1 VDIMWELNSDQILKE
16 MARNHVAIEI
26 MPVSN
31 QEILG
36 VTGKDHPFPIYY
48 SRGVPIVLA
57 SDDAGVLRTD
67 LSEQFVVIASEYP
80 TIKYQ
85 DFKKFVRNSIEYS
98 FLKGNSIWASKGD
111 YSKLVADCSGC
122 ILGVK
127 NPDTKCKAFLD
138 SSEKARVEWKLEGDL
153 SAFEENMLK
162 ERSMPK
168 CM

>member
-1 VDIMWELNSDQILKE
+1 M
-16 MARNHVAIEI
+16 AIEI

-31 QEILG
+31 QVILG
-36 VTGKDHPFPIYY
+36 VTGKDHPFPIYF

-98 FLKGNSIWASKGD
+98 FLKGDSIWASKGG

-122 ILGVK
+122 SLGLK
-127 NPDTKCKAFLD
+127 NPNAKCKVFLD
-138 SSEKARVEWKLEGDL
+138 RSEKARMEWKLEGDL
-153 SAFEENMLK
+153 ADFEENMLRQSQCLRAC
-162 ERSMPK
+162 EDRR
-168 CM
+168 